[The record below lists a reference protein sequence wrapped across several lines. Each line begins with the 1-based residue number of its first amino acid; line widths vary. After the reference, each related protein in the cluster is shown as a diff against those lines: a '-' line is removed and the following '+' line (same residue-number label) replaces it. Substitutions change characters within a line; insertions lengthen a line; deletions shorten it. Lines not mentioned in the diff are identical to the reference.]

1 MATRKAYWPPSK
13 EAEFYDW
20 EENLITVIEI
30 PANLTAIGIPA
41 GKMTIL
47 TGLQS
52 TYHAKYALAPPHGRA
67 GKPANT
73 ARKTAKKAYLSGVGG
88 IRKIIAQ
95 YIKGNDAVS
104 DELKAQLRLMPADHV
119 LTANTQRSEAKYP
132 VVQAKSNS
140 VGTVTFIFQ
149 EVGAPV
155 GSGKEAGMQRC
166 EAVYFIGTVAPGTPD
181 DCNKTL
187 AMQKSP
193 HTEDFGVKYSRQSI
207 YGWSYWVDTRGK
219 KRNYG
224 PMFTCI
230 IT

>member
-1 MATRKAYWPPSK
+1 MTVKPFKWPPSK
-13 EAEFYDW
+13 EAEFHDW
-20 EENLITVIEI
+20 EINFITVLEI
-30 PANLTAIGIPA
+30 PVNLAAAGVPT

-52 TYHAKYALAPPHGRA
+52 TYHAKYALAPPHSRA

-73 ARKTAKKAYLSGVGG
+73 ARKTAKKAYLSGAGG

-104 DELKAQLRLMPADHV
+104 DELKMQLRLMPADTI
-119 LTANTQRSEAKYP
+119 LTANTQRSGVTIP
-132 VVQAKSNS
+132 NMQVKSNS
-140 VGTVTFIFQ
+140 VGTVTFIFHAD
-149 EVGAPV
+149 GSPI
-155 GSGKEAGMQRC
+155 GSGKEVGMQRC
-166 EAVYFIGTVAPGTPD
+166 EAVYCIGTVAPATPD

-193 HTEDFGVKYSRQSI
+193 HTEDFGVAKSRQSI
-207 YGWSYWVDTRGK
+207 YGWPYWVDTRGK

>member
-1 MATRKAYWPPSK
+1 MSTRKSYWPPTK

-20 EENLITVIEI
+20 EENFITVLEI
-30 PANLTAIGIPA
+30 PANLAVCGVPPA
-41 GKMTIL
+41 KMTIL
-47 TGLQS
+47 TGLQG
-52 TYHAKYALAPPHGRA
+52 TYHTKYALAPPHSHA

-73 ARKTAKKAYLSGVGG
+73 ARNTAKRAYLSGAGG
-88 IRKIIAQ
+88 LRKIIAG
-95 YIKGNDAVS
+95 YITKNDAVS
-104 DELKAQLRLMPADHV
+104 DELKVQLRLKPADHV

-140 VGTVTFIFQ
+140 VGTVTFTFH
-149 EVGAPV
+149 EVGTPV

-166 EAVYFIGTVAPGTPD
+166 EVVYFIGTTAPATPD

-187 AMQKSP
+187 GMQKSP
-193 HTEDFGVKYSRQSI
+193 HTEDFGIKYSRQSI
-207 YGWSYWVDTRGK
+207 YGWPYWVDTRGK